1 MRDNQHNP
9 RLYRYLYNVAA
20 ALEYYSLY
28 ITILYVSSAADQLK
42 SNVADYLLTTLVFS
56 GKFRKTGCIRSLI
69 VKLIFRK
76 SGGVLNL
83 TGTAPRIL

>member
-9 RLYRYLYNVAA
+9 RLYRYLYNVAV

-42 SNVADYLLTTLVFS
+42 SNVADYLLITLVFS
-56 GKFRKTGCIRSLI
+56 GKFRKNGMYP
-69 VKLIFRK
+69 KLYRK
-76 SGGVLNL
+76 VDF
-83 TGTAPRIL
+83 